1 MSIDVLFVFVMQ
13 CRVLTSL
20 CRCSLRVVCC
30 VLCVIGVLV
39 IAVMCW
45 LVLGVVDDV
54 VGVPHCFLLCF
65 VCSSLSVDCSMCV
78 VLVRCSLMLLL

>member
-39 IAVMCW
+39 IAVMRVVVLL
-45 LVLGVVDDV
+45 LVCVVWCV
-54 VGVPHCFLLCF
+54 AVW
-65 VCSSLSVDCSMCV
+65 LSVVADAVS
-78 VLVRCSLMLLL
+78 